1 MNLRATFDLVA
12 SDGAVAATRI
22 AQETGLSKPTVS
34 EVLRQLLELGLIKK
48 VGRTTGQIGP
58 SAQLYGVDQ
67 RAGWVLAV
75 DVGQL
80 WIRAVA
86 ADLSGQVIAKA
97 DERTKSQRARLMIG
111 QIDALAAQVATEA
124 GSSKPYMAVMGTPG
138 VIRPGE
144 GHLALARLLG
154 WERPEVLKEL
164 RERLAVPVVFE
175 NDVNLAAI
183 GELSRGAGRGV
194 DDFVLISVGSGV
206 GMAVVLNGSLY
217 RGASGLAGEIGY
229 LPIGAV
235 TPTGRGSARWHE
247 GAFERSVS
255 SGAIVELAKAAG
267 LGPIASAAAVID
279 EARQGNEAALGV
291 VSTIAERLAY
301 GVAAVCA
308 VLDPE
313 LVVLGGGI
321 GTGAGQLL
329 VDPLRRVL
337 GTISPLRPR
346 MAISDLG
353 SGAVLIGAVSEG
365 VRLVK
370 EQLFGGSGDGPGVI
384 ATGSLTLPASFGV
397 LPAAAGDALAGPDGD
412 QPEPLSREETKA

>member
-34 EVLRQLLELGLIKK
+34 EVLRQLLELGLIRK

-75 DVGQL
+75 DVGEV

-97 DERTKSQRARLMIG
+97 DERTKSQRARLMIE
-111 QIDALAAQVATEA
+111 QIDVLAAQVAVEA
-124 GSSKPYMAVMGTPG
+124 GSTKPYLAVLGTPG

-144 GHLALARLLG
+144 GHLALARMVG
-154 WERPEVLKEL
+154 WERPEVLEDL
-164 RERLAVPVVFE
+164 RARLAVPVVFE
-175 NDVNLAAI
+175 NDVNLAGI

-206 GMAVVLNGSLY
+206 GMAVVLNGSLH

-229 LPIGAV
+229 LPIGNV
-235 TPTGRGSARWHE
+235 RPSGRGSARWHE
-247 GAFERSVS
+247 GALERSIS
-255 SGAIVELAKAAG
+255 SPAILELAKEAG
-267 LGPIASAAAVID
+267 LGPITSAAAVID
-279 EARQGNEAALGV
+279 EARAGNEAALGV
-291 VSTIAERLAY
+291 VATIAERLAY
-301 GVAAVCA
+301 GVAAVAA

-329 VDPLRRVL
+329 IEPLRRVL
-337 GTISPLRPR
+337 TTISPLRPR
-346 MAISDLG
+346 MAVSDLG

-370 EQLFGGSGDGPGVI
+370 EQLFGNENAPGVI
-384 ATGSLTLPASFGV
+384 ASGRLPATASG
-397 LPAAAGDALAGPDGD
+397 
-412 QPEPLSREETKA
+412 REETTA

>member
-34 EVLRQLLELGLIKK
+34 EVLRQLLELGLIRK

-86 ADLSGQVIAKA
+86 ADLSGKVIAKA
-97 DERTKSQRARLMIG
+97 DERTKSQRARGMIG
-111 QIDALAAQVATEA
+111 QIDALAAQVAVEA
-124 GSSKPYMAVMGTPG
+124 GSRKPYMAVLGTPG
-138 VIRPGE
+138 VVRPGE

-154 WERPEVLKEL
+154 WERPEVLEEL
-164 RERLAVPVVFE
+164 RARLAVPVVFE

-229 LPIGAV
+229 LPIGTV
-235 TPTGRGSARWHE
+235 RPTGRGSARWHE

-255 SGAIVELAKAAG
+255 SGAILELAQEAG
-267 LGPIASAAAVID
+267 LGPITSAAAVID
-279 EARQGNEAALGV
+279 EARAGDEAALGV

-301 GVAAVCA
+301 GVAAVAA

-321 GTGAGQLL
+321 GTGAGHLL
-329 VDPLRRVL
+329 VEPLRRVL
-337 GTISPLRPR
+337 TTISPLRPR
-346 MAISDLG
+346 MAVSDLG

-370 EQLFGGSGDGPGVI
+370 EQIFGSDNAPGVI
-384 ATGSLTLPASFGV
+384 ATGRLPMS
-397 LPAAAGDALAGPDGD
+397 AATRPAGPDDD
-412 QPEPLSREETKA
+412 QAEPTSREETTA

>member
-1 MNLRATFDLVA
+1 MNLRATFDLVS

-34 EVLRQLLELGLIKK
+34 EVVRQLLELGLIRK

-86 ADLSGQVIAKA
+86 ADLSGKVIAKA
-97 DERTKSQRARLMIG
+97 DERTKSQRARGMIG
-111 QIDALAAQVATEA
+111 QIDTLATHVALAA
-124 GSSKPYMAVMGTPG
+124 GSSRPYLAVLGTPG
-138 VIRPGE
+138 VVRPGE

-154 WERPEVLKEL
+154 WERPEVLAEL
-164 RERLAVPVVFE
+164 RARLAVPVVFE

-229 LPIGAV
+229 LPIGTV
-235 TPTGRGSARWHE
+235 RPTGRGSARWHE

-255 SGAIVELAKAAG
+255 SGAILGLAKEAG
-267 LGPIASAAAVID
+267 LGPLTSAAAVID
-279 EARQGNEAALGV
+279 EARAGDVAALGV
-291 VSTIAERLAY
+291 VSIIAERLAH
-301 GVAAVCA
+301 GVAAVAA

-321 GTGAGQLL
+321 GTGAGPLL
-329 VDPLRRVL
+329 VEPLRRVL
-337 GTISPLRPR
+337 TTISPFRPR
-346 MAISDLG
+346 MAVSDLG

-370 EQLFGGSGDGPGVI
+370 EQIFGSDNAPGVI
-384 ATGSLTLPASFGV
+384 ATGRLAVT
-397 LPAAAGDALAGPDGD
+397 AAAPTASPGGD
-412 QPEPLSREETKA
+412 QAEPLGREETTA